1 MTRTLRILAAAA
13 VLLLAGARLQAQ
25 DTSKQESR
33 RAALRKEIAQL
44 EQQIK
49 DNKAKSDNALNELQL
64 VRRQVAAR
72 RELVTESDREIQE
85 LADSIAARQEA
96 AEHLRARLGTM
107 ETYYRRL
114 VRNAYKNRDTHVWYS
129 YLLSSKDLGQATRRY
144 TYLRDLS
151 VTMNTQARRLLEMRS
166 ALEEDLARLAEMK
179 EEAESIKKDRVQ
191 DLQTLKEEEQRSDR
205 LVADLQKDKNRYQK
219 ELEAKRKQV
228 EALNREIERII
239 AQAIEEAR
247 RKEEEARKKAEEE
260 ARKSGG
266 HKTIPKSTE
275 IDIKLSGEFAANKG
289 KLPWPADGP
298 VVETF
303 GKHNHPVYTSV
314 VMPAN
319 NGVNIG
325 LSAGAEVKAV
335 FDGEVKR
342 VIVMPGYGRCVLVQ
356 HGGYFTFYCKLGKVE
371 VKSGDKVK
379 TGQLI
384 GHVDTIDGQTELH
397 FEVWKEKEPENPEL
411 WLRKK

>member
-1 MTRTLRILAAAA
+1 MTRFLRIAALLA
-13 VLLLAGARLQAQ
+13 VLLTAGMHLQAQ
-25 DTSKQESR
+25 DTAKQESR
-33 RAALRKEIAQL
+33 RDALRKEIAQL

-49 DNKAKSDNALNELQL
+49 DNTSKSNNALNQLKL
-64 VRRQVAAR
+64 VRKQVATR
-72 RELVTESDREIQE
+72 RELVAESEREIRE
-85 LADSIAARQEA
+85 LADTIAAREA
-96 AEHLRARLGTM
+96 AAERLRARLETL

-114 VRNAYKNRDTHVWYS
+114 VRNAYKNRDARVWYS
-129 YLLSSKDLGQATRRY
+129 YLLSSKNVGQATRRY
-144 TYLRDLS
+144 AYLRDLS
-151 VTMNTQARRLLEMRS
+151 GTMNTQAHRLQEMRA
-166 ALEEDLARLAEMK
+166 ALQDDLTRLTALK
-179 EEAESIKKDRVQ
+179 AEAESVREAREQ
-191 DLQTLKEEEQRSDR
+191 DLESLKAEEQRSDQV
-205 LVADLQKDKNRYQK
+205 VANLQKDKTRYQK
-219 ELEAKRKQV
+219 ELETKRKQV
-228 EALNREIERII
+228 EALNKEIERII

-247 RKEEEARKKAEEE
+247 RKEEAAKQN
-260 ARKSGG
+260 SG
-266 HKTIPKSTE
+266 HKTITNSQAV
-275 IDIKLSGEFAANKG
+275 DIKLSGEFAANKG

-298 VVETF
+298 VVESF
-303 GKHNHPVYTSV
+303 GKHNHPVYTTL

-325 LSAGAEVKAV
+325 LSADAEVKAV

-379 TGQLI
+379 TGQTLGRI
-384 GHVDTIDGQTELH
+384 DTIDGQTELH